1 MPIIDVNE
9 ELYINAMKNKDYLR
23 ALNITLR
30 AILEE
35 LKSLRSAIEDH
46 ENLCERER
54 GREI

>member
-1 MPIIDVNE
+1 MPIVDVNE
-9 ELYINAMKNKDYLR
+9 QLYINAMKNKDYLR

-35 LKSLRSAIEDH
+35 LKSLRFAIEDY
-46 ENLCERER
+46 ENLRERER